1 MVSLLVV
8 AWTTHRKQYQVSLDY
23 PLWPNKSTPRCITQ
37 KTLAYVHQRPCTRP
51 SRAAWF
57 MQEKPRNTGV
67 ISPPDLRVGRKSTGP
82 DLSVHRGQRHKEGRA
97 RPEAPPP
104 PHSTDIVCMA
114 FFFSYYFENNQSKSN
129 LDPNF
134 FSSITEPGP
143 DSLTWPFS
151 HTSWI
156 WTTLKW

>member
-23 PLWPNKSTPRCITQ
+23 PLWPNKSPPRCITQ
-37 KTLAYVHQRPCTRP
+37 KSLAYVHQRPCTRP

-104 PHSTDIVCMA
+104 PFPRPRLHGL
-114 FFFSYYFENNQSKSN
+114 FFFLPIFNI
-129 LDPNF
+129 
-134 FSSITEPGP
+134 ITAKVILPHN
-143 DSLTWPFS
+143 FS
-151 HTSWI
+151 HTYLS
-156 WTTLKW
+156 LDHPL